1 MSEKELCFTAV
12 LRVEPDDIRL
22 LKRSACQWNSAL
34 SKNLTVEDALRVL
47 CVNPSEAPGTV
58 GYQVADVA
66 VSASGSDDA
75 GYNVELVVKGR
86 LLNEAL
92 FLAEAK
98 DVYYENWGDEYWEPK
113 GMDEAFYELVLA
125 SNASPTTSD
134 VGYSIV
140 SWTPGQKEAA

>member
-1 MSEKELCFTAV
+1 MSEKEMCFTAV

-47 CVNPSEAPGTV
+47 CVNPSTAPGMV

-66 VSASGSDDA
+66 VSASGSNDA
-75 GYNVELVVKGR
+75 GYDVELAVKGR
-86 LLNEAL
+86 LLDEAP

-98 DVYYENWGDEYWEPK
+98 DVYCENWGDEQWEPES
-113 GMDEAFYELVLA
+113 MEEAFYELVLA
-125 SNASPTTSD
+125 SNASPTPSD

-140 SWTPGQKEAA
+140 NWTLGQKEAA